1 MILSEERQGH
11 LAKLIIDSIW
21 NDDLVDYTDDESAMR
36 IARKAI
42 ATWVGDQSNVDENVR
57 QKIASL
63 KRTLLEG
70 SPEWD
75 VMYAKYYDEEMRK
88 YGSK

>member
-1 MILSEERQGH
+1 MILTEERQGH
-11 LAKLIIDSIW
+11 LAKLIIDGIW
-21 NDDLVDYTDDESAMR
+21 NDDLVEYTDEDSAMR
-36 IARKAI
+36 VARKAI
-42 ATWVGDQSNVDENVR
+42 ALWVADQANVDDSVR
-57 QKIASL
+57 KKIASL

>member
-1 MILSEERQGH
+1 MILSDERQGH
-11 LAKLIIDSIW
+11 LAKLIIDGIW
-21 NDDLVDYTDDESAMR
+21 NDDLVEYTDEDSAMR
-36 IARKAI
+36 VAKKAI
-42 ATWVGDQSNVDENVR
+42 ALWVKDQANVDETVR
-57 QKIASL
+57 TKIASL
-63 KRTLLEG
+63 KRSLLEG